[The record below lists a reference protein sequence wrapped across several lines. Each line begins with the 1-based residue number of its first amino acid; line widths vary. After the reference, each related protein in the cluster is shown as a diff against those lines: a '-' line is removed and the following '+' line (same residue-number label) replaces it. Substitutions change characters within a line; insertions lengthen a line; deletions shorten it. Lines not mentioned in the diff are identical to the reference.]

1 MQKELKATPE
11 YILQGQLGCITPGGQ
26 LVTFAS
32 LIMPVNELKSDLNF
46 GSHSC
51 WMVKIRSI
59 KQLNYLNAWNFTSL
73 VQL

>member
-32 LIMPVNELKSDLNF
+32 LIMPVNELKSDFKLWITLLLD
-46 GSHSC
+46 G
-51 WMVKIRSI
+51 
-59 KQLNYLNAWNFTSL
+59 
-73 VQL
+73 